1 MAFILYFKAVKIF
14 LRFTINIYLYF
25 DILSVWKLEFNSNYT
40 SYLIVKED
48 FNRISYRTELQ
59 LAHHLFFTKPGFLF
73 VAMSKLPFLRRVKL
87 VLTRILY

>member
-48 FNRISYRTELQ
+48 
-59 LAHHLFFTKPGFLF
+59 
-73 VAMSKLPFLRRVKL
+73 
-87 VLTRILY
+87 